1 MADRKHRICMVSD
14 FFYPNMGGVE
24 SHIYQLSQRLIQR
37 GHKVIVVT
45 HSYGGRKGVRYLT
58 NYLKVYYLPF
68 GVFHNQCILPT
79 LYLDL
84 PILRYIFLRERI
96 TIVHGHSAFST
107 LCHDALLHARTMG
120 MKTIFTDHSLFG
132 FADASSIITN
142 KFLQFS
148 LADVEHVIC
157 VSHTSKENTVLRA
170 STQSGM
176 KPYIVS
182 VIPNA
187 VDASMFTPCP
197 SKRRK
202 NCITVVVVSRLV
214 YRKGMDL
221 LAGIIPKLCHRHSDV
236 NFLIGGDGPKR
247 VVLEEVREQNQLH
260 DRVELLGTLE
270 HDKVR
275 DVLVQGDVFLN
286 TSLTEA
292 FCMAIVEAA
301 SCGLQVVSTRV
312 GGVPEV
318 LPPDMITM
326 AEPSVQA
333 LVDALEDCIRRV
345 RSRSVIDTHTAHERI
360 RAMYTWT
367 NVSKR
372 TEKVYDTVASLPSVP
387 FEERLKRLYMCGS
400 IAGKIFC
407 VLAVIDLIILMML
420 EWLVP
425 RKNIDMCPEF
435 DAVTSQP
442 VTAEVPRQT
451 NHVMT
456 RSQHRIL
463 RGETSPVDLLH

>member
-202 NCITVVVVSRLV
+202 NCR
-214 YRKGMDL
+214 
-221 LAGIIPKLCHRHSDV
+221 
-236 NFLIGGDGPKR
+236 GDGPKR

>member
-1 MADRKHRICMVSD
+1 MVIALDFYNFSMVSD

-96 TIVHGHSAFST
+96 TIVHGHS
-107 LCHDALLHARTMG
+107 
-120 MKTIFTDHSLFG
+120 
-132 FADASSIITN
+132 
-142 KFLQFS
+142 FS